1 MGMVWYREED
11 EHPVL
16 LVQPAVF
23 HGQAHAVQQDTVQGF
38 GICGKRLEAAILKQ
52 QLGNSIEGEQLA
64 GLPIEVIKVCGSCRL
79 FFGHREYPIFQ
90 VWNGIH

>member
-23 HGQAHAVQQDTVQGF
+23 HGQAHAVKQDTVQCF
-38 GICGKRLEAAILKQ
+38 GISGELPETAVLKECFRDAIIRKQ
-52 QLGNSIEGEQLA
+52 
-64 GLPIEVIKVCGSCRL
+64 
-79 FFGHREYPIFQ
+79 FT
-90 VWNGIH
+90 